1 MYCPSAHENASGAM
15 GKERHSLKVLVLSHL
30 YPHASDPRLGVFVE
44 EEVKALSDLCQ
55 LKVIA
60 PIPWAPP
67 LWQTRRWGAHAPP
80 RRHEIR
86 QGIEV
91 FRPPMIVLPKRVL
104 FSLLG
109 FSYFASVFARTR
121 ALDSSFGF
129 DLIHAHTA
137 YPDGFAAALLG
148 KLLRR
153 PVVVTLHGSDITV
166 NLERYLW
173 RRLSLWGLSNVAH
186 VIAVSQALRKTV
198 VDKYGADG
206 DRVTVIPNGVD
217 VTRFVPVPAA
227 EARKALGMDDQGPI
241 VLYVGA
247 IKRSKGVGYLL
258 RSAGRLVETHKP
270 CPRFFFLGEGEY
282 EREARQLSDEL
293 GLADIVVFA
302 GNKPNR
308 EIPVWMNA
316 CDVLVLPSLS
326 EGFGVVLI
334 EAMACGKPVVSTRC
348 GGPEEIV
355 MPGTGILVPPH
366 DEVALAEALDDVL
379 TGKRALDPR
388 TIRQHATANYSYD
401 HIASRIMG
409 VYTQTLQGGE
419 RVSHPS

>member
-1 MYCPSAHENASGAM
+1 LN
-15 GKERHSLKVLVLSHL
+15 VLVLSHL

-44 EEVKALSDLCQ
+44 EEAKALSDFCQ
-55 LKVIA
+55 LKVMA
-60 PIPWAPP
+60 PIPWTPP
-67 LWQTRRWGAHAPP
+67 PWRTRRWGTHTSP

-86 QGIEV
+86 QGVEV
-91 FRPPMIVLPKRVL
+91 FRPQMIVLPKRIL

-109 FSYFASVFARTR
+109 FSYFVSVFARAR
-121 ALDSSFGF
+121 ELDRGFGF

-148 KLLRR
+148 KLLHR
-153 PVVVTLHGSDITV
+153 PVVVTLHGSDVTV

-173 RRLSLWGLSNVAH
+173 RRLSLWALSNVTR
-186 VIAVSQALRKTV
+186 VISVSQALRKMV

-206 DRVTVIPNGVD
+206 DRLTVIPNGVD

-227 EARKALGMDDQGPI
+227 EARKALGMDDQGPM

-247 IKRSKGVGYLL
+247 IKRSKGVAYLL
-258 RSAGRLVETHKP
+258 RAAGRLVETHRT
-270 CPRFFFLGEGEY
+270 CPRFFFLGAGDY
-282 EREARQLSDEL
+282 EREARHLSDEL
-293 GLADIVVFA
+293 GLGDHVVFA
-302 GNKPNR
+302 GNKPNT
-308 EIPVWMNA
+308 EIPLWMNA

-355 MPGTGILVPPH
+355 IPGTGILVPPR

-379 TGKRALDPR
+379 TRKLALDPR
-388 TIRQHATANYSYD
+388 TIRQHATDNYSY
-401 HIASRIMG
+401 HNVASRIMQ
-409 VYTQTLQGGE
+409 VYTQTLKTGE
-419 RVSHPS
+419 RVSHPF